1 MRTDL
6 VFQSWLDPRRMPSG
20 PSEGPLRAEL
30 LSVEHLE
37 DRARALAA
45 SYTLARHPRRRS
57 YHIVPRLR
65 ENARVLRRAY
75 QALADDVR
83 RGASIAPASE
93 WILDNFHV
101 LEAEIQEVEK
111 YLPRRYVRDLP
122 KLAAGDWAGM
132 ARAHAM
138 AIEFVAHSDA
148 RFDLRRL
155 TRFIGAYQTVAPL
168 TLGELWA
175 WPTMLKLCLIENLRR
190 LAEEIL
196 ESRAGVAAADQYFEH
211 FETIAAE
218 VPLPPLPDPLP
229 DAFVAH
235 LLQRM
240 RELGPRVAELKAALE
255 SRLAAQRVTIDD
267 SLRAEHQRK
276 TMNPAS
282 TGNSVTALRLLS
294 AV

>member
-6 VFQSWLDPRRMPSG
+6 VFQSWLDPRRRPSG

-37 DRARALAA
+37 DRARVLAA

-57 YHIVPRLR
+57 YHILPRLR
-65 ENARVLRRAY
+65 DNARVLRRAY

-93 WILDNFHV
+93 WLLDNFHL
-101 LEAEIQEVEK
+101 LEGEILDVER

-122 KLAAGDWAGM
+122 KLASGDWAGM
-132 ARAHAM
+132 ARTHAM
-138 AIEFVAHSDA
+138 AMEFIAHSDA
-148 RFDLRRL
+148 RFDLHRL

-175 WPTMLKLCLIENLRR
+175 WPSMLKLGLIENLRR

-196 ESRAGVAAADQYFEH
+196 ESRDGVTAADAYFEQ
-211 FETIAAE
+211 FETIGA
-218 VPLPPLPDPLP
+218 VTPLPPLPEPLP
-229 DAFVAH
+229 HSFVAH

-240 RELGPRVAELKAALE
+240 RELGPRVADLKSALE
-255 SRLAAQRVTIDD
+255 SRLAADQMTIDD
-267 SLRAEHQRK
+267 SVRAVHLFLFMGRPPLG
-276 TMNPAS
+276 T
-282 TGNSVTALRLLS
+282 SVFP
-294 AV
+294 